1 MNVSVGLIFVRPDLC
16 WFKHLTQYAA
26 FCEDVRKV
34 GRWGV
39 ACSIGPPGTIFP
51 AVMTT
56 KAKEGNL
63 DSVLRLLKG
72 GDEKMDEPMFLVL
85 AIRHSV
91 TEWRCDQSRRVPSVP
106 RALGPPLC
114 FSVAVLNQ
122 SSSSMS
128 CLLTRKGVGSK
139 LRIGSLDLK
148 MRGAARPSRS
158 NSHDEPYIST
168 GKSPALGP
176 FPRDCSD

>member
-1 MNVSVGLIFVRPDLC
+1 MNVSVGLIFIRPDLC

-26 FCEDVRKV
+26 FREDVRKV

-72 GDEKMDEPMFLVL
+72 GDEKMDEPMFLVH

-106 RALGPPLC
+106 RALGPPC
-114 FSVAVLNQ
+114 
-122 SSSSMS
+122 
-128 CLLTRKGVGSK
+128 
-139 LRIGSLDLK
+139 
-148 MRGAARPSRS
+148 
-158 NSHDEPYIST
+158 
-168 GKSPALGP
+168 ALA
-176 FPRDCSD
+176 